1 MFDTRV
7 FHSAQE
13 NLLVPCCL
21 LRFPERFRSAPH
33 VCVAG
38 NEIASSSR
46 YPGKGTAHAT
56 TRALVA
62 PPIEPEG

>member
-1 MFDTRV
+1 MFNIRL

-13 NLLVPCCL
+13 NLLAPCCL
-21 LRFPERFRSAPH
+21 PQFPERFRSSPH

-38 NEIASSSR
+38 NEVASSSR
-46 YPGKGTAHAT
+46 PPGKETAHAT